1 MVSIHHSLS
10 MYVTP
15 TARTCQN
22 KKPQPLYVQIG
33 KKKEIAFGFWFLAEK
48 ELELDSSG
56 AAENIQPVVL
66 HSFRK
71 KIRSQGKSKHY
82 TRMGSNQGDGAETER
97 YIYNLCFH
105 FLLKNKY

>member
-1 MVSIHHSLS
+1 
-10 MYVTP
+10 MYKYE
-15 TARTCQN
+15 R
-22 KKPQPLYVQIG
+22 KRKLLLD
-33 KKKEIAFGFWFLAEK
+33 FGFWFLAEK

-105 FLLKNKY
+105 FLLKNEN